1 VSTFSIADAQELVAL
16 VHEAVGM
23 MEPYYSQCGAGDRIL
38 EEFAQFEAKLPY
50 FEHVVPWKAG
60 CPACG
65 RHFYGA
71 QSTAQ
76 HMHSKHPDQFTS
88 KQAHAAMREHTKIWP
103 TKAEFLS
110 QGN

>member
-1 VSTFSIADAQELVAL
+1 VSTFSIDDAQKLVAL

-38 EEFAQFEAKLPY
+38 EELAPFEAKLPY

-60 CPACG
+60 CLACG
-65 RHFYGA
+65 KRFYSA

-76 HMHSKHPDQFTS
+76 HMHSKHPQQFTS
-88 KQAHAAMREHTKIWP
+88 KQAYAEMREYTKTWP
-103 TKAEFLS
+103 TKAAYLS
-110 QGN
+110 REV